1 MSLTN
6 ASRSYTLS
14 DVAVHI
20 GAVDMPARRRGEML
34 SALRTLARVL
44 GRPLDAIPADPRTLA
59 QLMSGVSPLV
69 HGISPGRWAN
79 TRSLAGKA
87 LELVRPV
94 MPSRQ
99 MSVLLPEW
107 KTLLDA
113 VEPAQRRYGL
123 SAGLR
128 WLSAQGIVP
137 TAVTADDLEELRTA
151 LLETSL
157 RSRPHEVWARFAH
170 AWNAAATSLDGWPEV
185 EAVLRDRR
193 KRVTLP
199 WAAFPASL
207 QRDAEAWLSRQ
218 AGHDVT
224 DEDGPP
230 RPLRPATIESY
241 RYLLRSVASSAVAEG
256 IEAASLT
263 GLADLVKL
271 PVYKAAL
278 QGQWKRTGR
287 KASVALS
294 KVAAVLISIGRYWVK
309 LPDAKLKELR
319 DAARRIEPPKRRGLT
334 QKNLDRLR
342 PFDNP
347 RTALALLTL
356 PFAIRKEVERGKLTP
371 RKAALKAQ
379 AAVAIALLLI
389 APMRLK
395 NLRLLSLDRHLVRH
409 GKSLHLVIPGE
420 EVKNE
425 VALEFEVERQTRDLL
440 QWYLDEHRPV
450 LGAAGSSML
459 FPGGVDGAKDGQT
472 MRGIIMKAIR
482 RHTGLEMNPHLFRHF
497 AAKLYLDRNPG
508 DYETVRRL
516 LGHKSIETTIRFY
529 AGFETKAATKHYQ
542 GVVIGL
548 RSAGEAA

>member
-20 GAVDMPARRRGEML
+20 GSVDMPPRRRGEML
-34 SALRTLARVL
+34 SALRTVARVL
-44 GRPLDAIPADPRTLA
+44 GRPLDAIPADPRALT
-59 QLMSGVSPLV
+59 QLTSGVSHLA
-69 HGISPGRWAN
+69 HGISAGRWAN

-87 LELVRPV
+87 LELVQPV

-99 MSVLLPEW
+99 RAVLLPEW
-107 KTLLDA
+107 DALLGALGTL
-113 VEPAQRRYGL
+113 QRRYAL

-128 WLSAQGIVP
+128 WLSAQGIAP
-137 TAVTADDLEELRTA
+137 AAVTGDDLERLRTA

-157 RSRPHEVWARFAH
+157 RARPHEVWARFAH
-170 AWNAAATSLDGWPEV
+170 AWNAARASTEGWPDV
-185 EAVLRDRR
+185 AAVVVDRR
-193 KRVTLP
+193 KAVTLP
-199 WAAFPASL
+199 WTAFPASL

-218 AGHDVT
+218 AGHDIM

-230 RPLRPATIESY
+230 KPLRPTTIESY

-278 QGQWKRTGR
+278 LGQWKRTGR
-287 KASVALS
+287 KASSALS
-294 KVAAVLISIGRYWVK
+294 KVAAVLISVGRYWVK
-309 LPDAKLKELR
+309 LPEAELKALR
-319 DAARRIEPPKRRGLT
+319 DAARRVEPPKRRGLT

-347 RTALALLTL
+347 RTTLALLTL
-356 PFAIRKEVERGKLTP
+356 PFAIRKEVGRGKLTP
-371 RKAALKAQ
+371 RKAAQKAQ
-379 AAVAIALLLI
+379 AAIAIALLLI

-409 GKSLHLVIPGE
+409 GKGLHLVIPGE

-425 VALEFEVERQTRDLL
+425 VDLEFEVERQTRDLL
-440 QWYLDEHRPV
+440 QWYLDEHRPL
-450 LGAAGSSML
+450 LGPAGSSML

-472 MRGIIMKAIR
+472 MRGIIKRAIR

-548 RSAGEAA
+548 RGAGERA